1 MKFPFALKV
10 PNKNK
15 KMPEMRMF
23 HRENRKKKLSQ
34 NGRCTSKLAWTIAKT
49 IIQHWMEWV
58 SQVLN
63 NFVQTGIKSSVPP
76 NKNKVRNIVWFL
88 KIYTCPKPLS
98 KSTII
103 ISYYIPF
110 SGKIC
115 LSHMYSYVTFSM
127 AKKNHCHQFAGYLQ

>member
-23 HRENRKKKLSQ
+23 HREEKKFVPKWA
-34 NGRCTSKLAWTIAKT
+34 THFKIDKIANI

-63 NFVQTGIKSSVPP
+63 NFVQTEIKSSVPP
-76 NKNKVRNIVWFL
+76 NKNKVGNIVWFL
-88 KIYTCPKPLS
+88 KSIYTCPKPLS

-103 ISYYIPF
+103 IS
-110 SGKIC
+110 
-115 LSHMYSYVTFSM
+115 LSVVKSF
-127 AKKNHCHQFAGYLQ
+127 